1 MERRIVVTGS
11 PLCFAAVILLIVVSS
26 CTVESVPL
34 SEGALPCRGSGCC
47 SECPAGWAASQPC
60 NVTSE
65 TTTTSAT
72 TTGVQCQ
79 SCQSG
84 VTFNDA
90 PGADAVCRT
99 CRVCPA
105 NSRVER
111 ACDTTSDT
119 QCQCLRD
126 FYLDVSYVAV
136 KMENATQIDLVA
148 AVEMVEAAPNATQ
161 RLRREAQTEPETEP
175 ATETETMVKLSECRA
190 CELCAHGW
198 GAARACSPHQ
208 NTVCRKCP
216 SGTFSSILSA
226 SLACSVC
233 SVCRH
238 DQVTLH
244 ECTPIQDTVCA
255 DKDMGHPSRRVITK
269 SVEAYANANAEY
281 NNEGII
287 SVYCAILGAI
297 VLGLLIY
304 VVMKQWRLRTAAK
317 KLAHF
322 EPRHG
327 GSASVPLNG
336 GSSAGDDKSAPHH
349 FQCDISP
356 CGSRRLDESDGSRG
370 SRGSDSAFVAPGSD
384 GYSRDVK
391 LMTLDTRLREICTAK
406 RREMEVML
414 NARRDQRDWKALARD
429 LGYTSTRI
437 ASFEQRATEKQTGPT
452 RHLFAD
458 WAKREDST
466 VENLLRSLVNIG
478 RHDVTLVMLPIQERS
493 ATTLPRTTRYKPVSV
508 V

>member
-1 MERRIVVTGS
+1 MERRLLVTGS
-11 PLCFAAVILLIVVSS
+11 AAFCRLFVFLVV
-26 CTVESVPL
+26 CSVTTQSAPVMQ
-34 SEGALPCRGSGCC
+34 EATGCN
-47 SECPAGWAASQPC
+47 SECPAGYATSTPC
-60 NVTSE
+60 N
-65 TTTTSAT
+65 AT
-72 TTGVQCQ
+72 AEASPCEPCEAGVA
-79 SCQSG
+79 
-84 VTFNDA
+84 FNDA
-90 PGADAVCRT
+90 AGVDTVCRP

-105 NSRVER
+105 NSRVISV
-111 ACDTTSDT
+111 CDAVSDT

-126 FYLDVSYVAV
+126 FYQEVRHVKENDAAGSVDKIDGTVANV
-136 KMENATQIDLVA
+136 TQQANSTGSSDAALVT
-148 AVEMVEAAPNATQ
+148 V
-161 RLRREAQTEPETEP
+161 TEC
-175 ATETETMVKLSECRA
+175 VA

-198 GAARACSPHQ
+198 GAARACSPTQ

-216 SGTFSSILSA
+216 SGTFSSVLS
-226 SLACSVC
+226 STLACSVC
-233 SVCRH
+233 SVCRD
-238 DQVTLH
+238 DQVTLN

-269 SVEAYANANAEY
+269 PVEAMAGGSSGEY
-281 NNEGII
+281 DNEGII

-304 VVMKQWRLRTAAK
+304 VVMKQWRLRNSAK

-336 GSSAGDDKSAPHH
+336 SDGDKHGGVGVGGT
-349 FQCDISP
+349 QCDISP
-356 CGSRRLDESDGSRG
+356 CGSRRLNESDGSRG

-384 GYSRDVK
+384 GYTRDVK
-391 LMTLDTRLREICTAK
+391 LIGLDTRLREICTAK

-414 NARRDQRDWKALARD
+414 NARRDQHDWKALARD

-437 ASFEQRATEKQTGPT
+437 ASFEARAQEKQTGAT

-478 RHDVTLVMLPIQERS
+478 RHDVTLVMLPIQEPTTR
-493 ATTLPRTTRYKPVSV
+493 TTLPRSTRYKPISV

>member
-1 MERRIVVTGS
+1 MERRLVVTGS
-11 PLCFAAVILLIVVSS
+11 AALCRFLVFLVV
-26 CTVESVPL
+26 CSVSTQSAPVT
-34 SEGALPCRGSGCC
+34 EEATGCS
-47 SECPAGWAASQPC
+47 SECPAGYATSRLCNSTAEASPCEPCQAGVAFNSAA
-60 NVTSE
+60 
-65 TTTTSAT
+65 
-72 TTGVQCQ
+72 GV
-79 SCQSG
+79 G
-84 VTFNDA
+84 
-90 PGADAVCRT
+90 AVCRP

-105 NSRVER
+105 NSRVVSV
-111 ACDTTSDT
+111 CDAVSDT

-126 FYLDVSYVAV
+126 FYLQVRHVKVNDETTTNADAEGAVDDVTQQNSTEPSVTSVTSEASSETPLVAV
-136 KMENATQIDLVA
+136 
-148 AVEMVEAAPNATQ
+148 
-161 RLRREAQTEPETEP
+161 TEC
-175 ATETETMVKLSECRA
+175 VA

-198 GAARACSPHQ
+198 GAARACSPTQ

-216 SGTFSSILSA
+216 SGTFSSVLS
-226 SLACSVC
+226 STLACSVC
-233 SVCRH
+233 SVCRD
-238 DQVTLH
+238 DQVTLN

-269 SVEAYANANAEY
+269 PVEAMAGGSSGEY

-304 VVMKQWRLRTAAK
+304 VVMKQWRLRSSAK

-336 GSSAGDDKSAPHH
+336 GDRDKHGGVGGV
-349 FQCDISP
+349 QCDISP
-356 CGSRRLDESDGSRG
+356 CGSRRLNESDGSRG

-384 GYSRDVK
+384 GYSRDAK
-391 LMTLDTRLREICTAK
+391 LIGLDTRLREICTAK

-414 NARRDQRDWKALARD
+414 NPRRDQHDWKALARD

-437 ASFEQRATEKQTGPT
+437 ASFEARAYEKQTGAT

-478 RHDVTLVMLPIQERS
+478 RHDVTLVMLPIQEPTTR
-493 ATTLPRTTRYKPVSV
+493 TTLPRSTRYKPISV